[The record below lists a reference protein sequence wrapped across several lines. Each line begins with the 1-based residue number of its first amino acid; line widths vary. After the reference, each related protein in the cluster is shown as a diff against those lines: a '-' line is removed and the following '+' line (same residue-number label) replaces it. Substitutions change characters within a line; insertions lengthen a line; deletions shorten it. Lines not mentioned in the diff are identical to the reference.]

1 MESIISELGVYM
13 TSSQHDNLVNIINN
27 VLQGDI
33 KHIKLT
39 CSSGNSIVIINEND
53 PNVIY
58 QYFLH
63 EKMYNKVFDVCLQ
76 RIDGF
81 VQMITFYNNY
91 QLLVFE
97 RVEPLVNIVDNT
109 CNFNLL
115 KLLNDIFHT
124 LITMKKLN
132 ISHNDLTLD
141 NIGYSKI
148 HNRYL
153 VYDFE
158 SVKFETKESN
168 DLYSLLKSINFHE
181 SVNFNVC
188 F

>member
-1 MESIISELGVYM
+1 MESIINELGIYM
-13 TSSQHDNLVNIINN
+13 TSSQYDKLIDIINN
-27 VLQGDI
+27 VLYGDI
-33 KHIKLT
+33 DNIKLT
-39 CSSGNSIVIINEND
+39 CSSGTSIVIINENE

-63 EKMYNKVFDVCLQ
+63 ERMYKKVFDVCLQ

-81 VQMITFYNNY
+81 VQLITFHDDY

-97 RVEPLVNIVDNT
+97 RIEPVVNITDNT
-109 CNFNLL
+109 CNFNLSI
-115 KLLNDIFHT
+115 LLNDIFHT

-148 HNRYL
+148 RNRYL

-158 SVKFETKESN
+158 TIKFETKDSN
-168 DLYSLLKSINFHE
+168 DLYSFLKSINFHI
-181 SVNFNVC
+181 C
-188 F
+188 L